1 MLLRVGLAMMLVSLM
16 LAAGVAATVVLRSEP
31 SETET
36 VSSVEPQA
44 AEKKAPGRKFDTGE
58 KLEIDDKPAKES
70 RPEEPRPAE
79 PQPRK
84 LQPEERRQKFAP
96 RTDLAPLLAA
106 TEWPQPTN
114 DEVAAADGTRYFDPD
129 PGAELALTV
138 EALGLYGVPVLSSDS
153 LEALDSSLMH
163 VPETSLPW
171 DRGAQRNV
179 YIAGHYL
186 GYPGTA
192 SRLVFYNLDKLRDGD
207 EVVLEDGRGRVYRYR
222 VSESFTA
229 MPDESWVMGQELDR
243 DMVTLQTCIP
253 PTFEERLV
261 VRADRV

>member
-16 LAAGVAATVVLRSEP
+16 LAAGVAAAVVLRSEP

-36 VSSVEPQA
+36 VSSLEPRA
-44 AEKKAPGRKFDTGE
+44 AEKKAQEGKFDPGE
-58 KLEIDDKPAKES
+58 KLEIDDKPAEES
-70 RPEEPRPAE
+70 RPEEPRSAE
-79 PQPRK
+79 PQPRE
-84 LQPEERRQKFAP
+84 LQPEERRQKSAP
-96 RTDLAPLLAA
+96 RRDLAPLLAA
-106 TEWPQPTN
+106 TEWPEPTN

-138 EALGLYGVPVLSSDS
+138 EALGLYGVPVLSSDG

-192 SRLVFYNLDKLRDGD
+192 SRLVFYNLDKLRNGD

-243 DMVTLQTCIP
+243 DMVTLQTCLP